1 MTLPIVG
8 ASSMFAGKWFV
19 KVAAKKLWLLSGKG
33 FSSFSKTKLA
43 EDVPLLRN
51 LIPTPG
57 VMPGVNIFVKSV
69 APPILMN
76 PVICPPDLKSPV

>member
-8 ASSMFAGKWFV
+8 APSMFAGKWLV
-19 KVAAKKLWLLSGKG
+19 KVAPKKLWLLSGKG
-33 FSSFSKTKLA
+33 FNSLSKTKLA
-43 EDVPLLRN
+43 EDVPLRRN

-57 VMPGVNIFVKSV
+57 VMPGDSVKSV

-76 PVICPPDLKSPV
+76 PVLFSPALKSPV